1 MIRRPPRSTLFP
13 YTTLFRSAQSG
24 EERYALVADRG
35 ADRAAQGR
43 RYSAPGAAGDPRA
56 RTGRPLRRGGGG
68 GGGGKRPTGGGGG
81 GDGGGRGGGGVFGG
95 GGGSSSPAAAG

>member
-68 GGGGKRPTGGGGG
+68 GGGGARPAGAAGGGGRE
-81 GDGGGRGGGGVFGG
+81 GGREGEE
-95 GGGSSSPAAAG
+95 GGSRGGPYH